1 MEELGINTS
10 DDDPANLLTNT
21 FRAEWTVKQ
30 AAAFYFLKQEDF
42 LECLEGSARAKEQ
55 IGQLLN
61 GGTVS
66 LDQVI
71 ATNPILVRDCNLFQD
86 DING

>member
-1 MEELGINTS
+1 MEQLGINTS

-21 FRAEWTVKQ
+21 LRSEWTLRQ
-30 AAAFYFLKQEDF
+30 AASFYFMKQDDF
-42 LECLEGSARAKEQ
+42 LECLEGSADAKEQ

-66 LDQVI
+66 LDQMV
-71 ATNPILVRDCNLFQD
+71 ATNPILLRDCNLFQD